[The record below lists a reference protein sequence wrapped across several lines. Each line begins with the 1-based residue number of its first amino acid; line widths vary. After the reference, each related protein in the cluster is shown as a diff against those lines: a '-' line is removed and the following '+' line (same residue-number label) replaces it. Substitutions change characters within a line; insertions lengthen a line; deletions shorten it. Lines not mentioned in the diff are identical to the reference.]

1 MKARARTTKPVEG
14 AAPSTSTTPGPG
26 RATGGGGVPALA
38 RRAGIFLALVALL
51 ALGPMVL
58 SDYDQQVAYRVF
70 QYAALGT
77 AWNLLAGYGG
87 LVSLGSA
94 AFIGIGAYTAGKLT
108 NVLVG
113 VPLAPLMALGGIDA
127 AIFAAIV
134 SPALF
139 RLRGLYFTI
148 GTLALSEALRLF
160 MINYNGLGGAIG
172 IFLGGAAP
180 TTAALYW
187 LSLAVAALAIGVVL
201 LVLRTRLAIS
211 LRAVR
216 DDEDVARQMGLYS
229 FRTKLFAFT
238 LAAFLMGVVGGMQA
252 GKLSAIEPYGSF
264 GLQWTVAIVTVV
276 LIGGIGTTGGPL
288 LGAVFTVLLAEAL
301 QSQPELHLMITGA
314 ILIVLIRFAP
324 QGLWGVGERAWSAVR
339 GRGSPGSRAGPVPG
353 QGGSP

>member
-1 MKARARTTKPVEG
+1 VKVLRTRTARTAKTLEG
-14 AAPSTSTTPGPG
+14 VAPAGTGTAGPSPAALGG
-26 RATGGGGVPALA
+26 RAA
-38 RRAGIFLALVALL
+38 AGRVAAFLVVVGLL
-51 ALGPMVL
+51 ALGPLVL

-70 QYAALGT
+70 EYAALGT

-108 NVLVG
+108 NVVGMPLVPG
-113 VPLAPLMALGGIDA
+113 MALGGIDA
-127 AIFAAIV
+127 AVFALIV

-172 IFLGGAAP
+172 IFLEGTAP

-187 LSLAVAALAIGVVL
+187 LSLGVAALATGVVL
-201 LVLRTRLAIS
+201 LVLRTRLAIA

-216 DDEDVARQMGLYS
+216 DNEDVARQMGLYS

-238 LAAFLMGVVGGMQA
+238 LAAFLMGVTGGLQA

-264 GLQWTVAIVTVV
+264 GLQWTVDIVTVV

-301 QSQPELHLMITGA
+301 NSQPELHLIITGA

-324 QGLWGVGERAWSAVR
+324 QGLWGVLQRAWNAAR
-339 GRGSPGSRAGPVPG
+339 GLRTRPVPS
-353 QGGSP
+353 QERSP

>member
-1 MKARARTTKPVEG
+1 MESAAPAATSARPLPGSAGGG
-14 AAPSTSTTPGPG
+14 AALAG
-26 RATGGGGVPALA
+26 RGAA
-38 RRAGIFLALVALL
+38 FLVVVALL
-51 ALGPMVL
+51 ALGPLVL

-108 NVLVG
+108 NVFAGMPLV
-113 VPLAPLMALGGIDA
+113 PAMALGGVDA
-127 AIFAAIV
+127 ALFAAIV

-172 IFLGGAAP
+172 IFLENQAP
-180 TTAALYW
+180 STAALYW
-187 LSLAVAALAIGVVL
+187 LALGVAALAVGVVL

-216 DDEDVARQMGLYS
+216 DDEDVARQMGLDS

-238 LAAFLMGVVGGMQA
+238 LTAFLMGVVGGLQA

-264 GLQWTVAIVTVV
+264 GLQWTVDIVTVA
-276 LIGGIGTTGGPL
+276 LIGGLGTPGGPL

-301 QSQPELHLMITGA
+301 QNQPELHLMITGA

-324 QGLWGVGERAWSAVR
+324 QGLWGLGERVRSAIR
-339 GRGSPGSRAGPVPG
+339 GARAGALPEAEPEPG
-353 QGGSP
+353 GPP